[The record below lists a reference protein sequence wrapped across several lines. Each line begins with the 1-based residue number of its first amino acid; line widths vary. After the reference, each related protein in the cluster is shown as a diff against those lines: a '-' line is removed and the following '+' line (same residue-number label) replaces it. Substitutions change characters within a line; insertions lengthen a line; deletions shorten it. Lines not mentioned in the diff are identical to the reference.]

1 MDLKHVRNIG
11 IIAHIDAGK
20 TTTSERILF
29 YTGRS
34 YKIGE
39 VHEGAATMDWMEQE
53 QERGITITAAATQCH
68 WKGVIPGEGPEPI
81 DIVINL
87 IDTPGHVDFTAE
99 VERSLRVLDGGVVVF
114 DGSQG
119 VEPQS
124 ETVWRQADKYGVP
137 RIAFIN
143 KMDKTGGDFYMS
155 LASIHDRL
163 SKDAV
168 AIQLPIGQES
178 EFSGIIDLVQKKA
191 FTFEGKFGEIIKEIP
206 VPADM
211 QEPMLEYRAVL
222 MEKVAEAND
231 DLIDYF
237 LENGALTDEQ
247 LFMGIRKATMAGKIY
262 AVVCGSSLQNMGVQL
277 VLNAVTAYLP
287 SPLDLGVLKA
297 SDPQTGEPIERKQNN
312 DQPLAAL
319 AFKIATDPFVGR
331 LVFVRVYSGILKS
344 GTAVYNPRNN
354 GKDRIGRLVRLH
366 ANSREEIQQIEA
378 GDIGA
383 VIGLKDIRTGDTL
396 CDENEPVRLE
406 TISFAEPVISQAIE
420 PKTKADQEKMGMA
433 LSKLVEEDPTLR
445 VHTDDETSQ
454 TIIAGMGELHL
465 EIIVD
470 RMRREFKVE
479 ANVGKPMVAYRET
492 ITKPIDGEYKY
503 IKQTGGRGQYGHVVF
518 KLIPQE
524 PGKGYE
530 FVNNVVGGR
539 IPREFISPCDK
550 GFQEG
555 MSRGILAGYPVVDV
569 KVELEDGSYHDVDS
583 SEMAFKFAASIGFQ
597 EAAKKADPV
606 ILEPI
611 MKVEVTCPESY
622 LGDVMGDISSR
633 RGIIEGQFDRG
644 TAKIII
650 AKVPLSQMFGYAT
663 ELRSMTQGRASYAM
677 EPSHYFKVPKNV
689 ADEIAAARVGAT
701 AVSRSNG

>member
-39 VHEGAATMDWMEQE
+39 VHEGEATMDWMEQE
-53 QERGITITAAATQCH
+53 RERGITITAAATQCH
-68 WKGVIPGEGPEPI
+68 WKGPVPGEGEEI
-81 DIVINL
+81 DITINL

-124 ETVWRQADKYGVP
+124 ETVWRQADKYDVP
-137 RIAFIN
+137 RIAFVN

-155 LASIHDRL
+155 LGSIHDRL
-163 SKDAV
+163 SKAAV
-168 AIQLPIGQES
+168 AIQLPIGQER
-178 EFSGIIDLVQKKA
+178 EFSGIIDLVHKKA
-191 FTFEGKFGEIIKEIP
+191 YTFEGKHGEIIKEIP
-206 VPADM
+206 IPDDM
-211 QEPMLEYRAVL
+211 TQNVNEYRAVL
-222 MEKVAEAND
+222 MEKVADAND
-231 DLIDYF
+231 DLTDHF

-247 LFMGIRKATMAGKIY
+247 IYMGLRKATVAGKIY
-262 AVVCGSSLQNMGVQL
+262 PVVCGSSLQNMGVQF
-277 VLNAVTAYLP
+277 VLNAVTSYLP
-287 SPLDLGVLKA
+287 SPLDIPAIKA
-297 SDPQTGEPIERKQNN
+297 VHPDTGEEVLRKADDNE
-312 DQPLAAL
+312 PFAGL
-319 AFKIATDPFVGR
+319 AFKIATDPFVGK
-331 LVFVRVYSGILKS
+331 LCFVRVYSGVLKS
-344 GTAVYNPRNN
+344 GTAVLNPRTGN
-354 GKDRIGRLVRLH
+354 KERIGRLVRLH
-366 ANSREEIQQIEA
+366 ANSREEITEIRA

-383 VIGLKDIRTGDTL
+383 VIGLKEIRTGDTL
-396 CDENEPVRLE
+396 CDEQKPVRLE
-406 TISFAEPVISQAIE
+406 SITFAEPVISLAIE
-420 PKTKADQEKMGMA
+420 PKTKADQEKMGIA
-433 LSKLVEEDPTLR
+433 LQKLAEEDPTMR
-445 VHTDDETSQ
+445 VKSDEETGQ

-470 RMRREFKVE
+470 RMKREFKVE
-479 ANVGKPMVAYRET
+479 SNVGAPQVAYRET
-492 ITKPIDGEYKY
+492 IGKEMEGEHKY
-503 IKQTGGRGQYGHVVF
+503 AKQTGGRGQYGHVVF
-518 KLIPQE
+518 KLFPQE

-530 FVNNVVGGR
+530 FVNSVVGGR

-569 KVELEDGSYHDVDS
+569 KVELLDGSYHDVDS
-583 SEMAFKFAASIGFQ
+583 SEMAFKLAASIGFQ
-597 EAAKKADPV
+597 ETARRADPA

-622 LGDVMGDISSR
+622 LGDVMGDLNSR

-644 TAKIII
+644 TAKVIT
-650 AKVPLSQMFGYAT
+650 AKVPLSEMFGYAT

-677 EPSHYFKVPKNV
+677 EPSHYAKVPKNK
-689 ADEIAAARVGAT
+689 ADEIAATRAGAG
-701 AVSRSNG
+701 APRS

>member
-39 VHEGAATMDWMEQE
+39 VHEGEATMDWMEQE
-53 QERGITITAAATQCH
+53 RERGITITAAATQCH
-68 WKGVIPGEGPEPI
+68 WKGIIPGEGSEPI
-81 DIVINL
+81 DITINL

-124 ETVWRQADKYGVP
+124 ETVWRQADKYHVP
-137 RIAFIN
+137 RLAFVN

-155 LASIHDRL
+155 LASIHERL

-168 AIQLPIGQES
+168 AIQLPIGAERD
-178 EFSGIIDLVQKKA
+178 FKGIVDLVLKKA
-191 FTFEGKFGEIIKEIP
+191 FIFEGKHGEEIKEIP
-206 VPADM
+206 MPEDM
-211 QEPMLEYRAVL
+211 VQDVNEYRAVL

-231 DLIDYF
+231 DLIDKY
-237 LENGALTDEQ
+237 LENGALTDEE
-247 LFMGIRKATMAGKIY
+247 LFMGIRKATTAGKIY
-262 AVVCGSSLQNMGVQL
+262 PVLCGSSLQNVGVQF
-277 VLNAVTAYLP
+277 VLNAVAAYLP
-287 SPLDLGVLKA
+287 SPLDIPSIKGV
-297 SDPQTGEPIERKQNN
+297 EPTSNEPMERKNSN
-312 DQPLAAL
+312 DEPFSAL

-331 LVFVRVYSGILKS
+331 LVFVRVYSGVLKS
-344 GTAVYNPRNN
+344 GTAVYNPRTNN
-354 GKDRIGRLVRLH
+354 KERIGRLVRLH

-383 VIGLKDIRTGDTL
+383 VIGLKEIRTGDTL
-396 CDENEPVRLE
+396 CDETKPIRLE
-406 TISFAEPVISQAIE
+406 SINFAEPVISQAIE

-445 VHTDDETSQ
+445 VHTDDETNQ

-465 EIIVD
+465 DIIVD

-479 ANVGKPMVAYRET
+479 TNVGKPQVAYRET
-492 ITKPIDGEYKY
+492 ITKEVEGEHKY
-503 IKQTGGRGQYGHVVF
+503 IKQTGGRGQYGHVIF
-518 KLIPQE
+518 KMFPQE

-530 FVNNVVGGR
+530 FVNSVVGGR

-569 KVELEDGSYHDVDS
+569 KVELLDGSYHDVDS

-597 EAAKKADPV
+597 EAAKRADPV

-622 LGDVMGDISSR
+622 LGDVMGDLNSR
-633 RGIIEGQFDRG
+633 RGMIEGQFDRG
-644 TAKIII
+644 TAKIIT

-689 ADEIAAARVGAT
+689 ADEIAASRAGV